1 MKIPLSW
8 LKECVPLHLSPSEI
22 GDRLTMLGLEV
33 ESMEAIDVTFKKVVA
48 AEVLETSKHPNA
60 DSLQLAKVSDG
71 KAVYDLVCAAPNC
84 RPGLRTALAVE
95 GASLLDPSGKE
106 FIIKKA
112 KIRGVE
118 SSGMLCSAKELKLSD
133 ESDGIMELPED
144 IPLGTDLATH
154 FGEVILDI
162 GLTPN
167 LNYCASVMGV
177 ARELSASISHKFSP
191 PKPHV
196 DEDRSI
202 QAEKLVKLS
211 IEDDKRCP
219 RYMCRVIEDVKIGPS
234 PAWMQK
240 RLAQCGL
247 RSINNV
253 VDVTNYVLLE
263 MGHPLHAFDLDTLSG
278 HEVVVRSARENEKL
292 LTLDGKERGL
302 ESTDLVIADREKPI
316 ALAGVMGGAAT
327 EVTNSTTRV
336 LLESAYFNPSAI
348 RKSSKWHGLQT
359 DASKRFERGADP
371 NGLKVAL
378 ERATQLIV
386 QVAGGKVAQG
396 IVEKSFMQFP
406 EKKIACRVKRVHQV
420 LGIHL
425 SLSEI
430 EDVFHRLDFQYAWDG
445 QEAIIVS
452 VPTYRVDITSEIDLV
467 EEVARIYGYDNI
479 NTQSQISATIS
490 SMPHMPIFL
499 FERLVRARLVA
510 EGLQEFL
517 TCDLIGPSQAALLEN
532 TTMGADSLIK
542 ILNPTSIEQ
551 SILRPSL
558 LPGLLQVVKYNFD
571 HQNMT
576 LSGFEIGSIHTKKDE
591 QFVESAAAGII
602 MTGNNGPDYWGT
614 KPDEVNFYD
623 LKGAIEN
630 VFREIGLE
638 SFGFNPSEL
647 SLLHTGRQ
655 ASIIV
660 DGQVIGF
667 MGEIHPALLRKIDLP
682 QRVYYAEFNLSSL
695 LGAKKRVQKMHPLPI
710 YPGSERDWTIT
721 LREDAPIA
729 DVLNVLR
736 SISSRLLDQVTL
748 LDLYRSDRLGKER
761 KNATFHFVYRDLA
774 KTVSQEEVD
783 REHGQVTQEALQKLG
798 KNAI

>member
-1 MKIPLSW
+1 MKTPLSW
-8 LKECVPLHLSPSEI
+8 LKEYVPLHQAVAEI
-22 GDRLTMLGLEV
+22 ADRLTMLGLEV
-33 ESMEAIDVTFKKVVA
+33 EAVEAIDVTFKKVVA

-71 KAVYDLVCAAPNC
+71 TTTYDLVCGAPNC

-95 GASLLDPSGKE
+95 GASLLDDSGKE
-106 FIIKKA
+106 FIIKRA

-118 SSGMLCSAKELKLSD
+118 SCGMLCSPKELKLAD
-133 ESDGIMELPED
+133 ESNGIIELSEE
-144 IPLGTDLATH
+144 IPLGTDLASH
-154 FGEVILDI
+154 FGEVVFDI

-177 ARELSASISHKFSP
+177 ARELAAGISQKFSFV
-191 PKPHV
+191 KPHV
-196 DEDRSI
+196 EEDR
-202 QAEKLVKLS
+202 ALAADNFVKLS
-211 IEDDKRCP
+211 IEDTQGCP
-219 RYMCRVIEDVKIGPS
+219 RYMCRIIEGVTVGPS

-240 RLAQCGL
+240 RLAQCGV

-253 VDVTNYVLLE
+253 VDATNYVLLE
-263 MGHPLHAFDLDTLSG
+263 MGHPLHAFDLDTIKG
-278 HEVVVRSARENEKL
+278 HEVIVRSAKENEKIQ
-292 LTLDGKERGL
+292 TLDGKQREL
-302 ESTDLVIADREKPI
+302 EPADLIIADCERPI
-316 ALAGVMGGAAT
+316 ALAGIMGGAET
-327 EVTNSTTRV
+327 EVTDSTKRV
-336 LLESAYFNPSAI
+336 LLESAYFNPSRI

-371 NGLKVAL
+371 NGLKIAL
-378 ERATQLIV
+378 ERTTQLIA
-386 QVAGGKVAQG
+386 QLTGGKVASG
-396 IVEKSFMQFP
+396 IIEKSFAQFP

-430 EDVFHRLDFQYAWDG
+430 ENVFHRLDFQYTWDG
-445 QEAIIVS
+445 QDAIIVS

-467 EEVARIYGYDNI
+467 EEVARLYGYDNI
-479 NTQSQISATIS
+479 NTLSNISTTIS
-490 SMPHMPIFL
+490 SLPHMPIFL
-499 FERLVRARLVA
+499 FERLVRARLIA

-532 TTMGADSLIK
+532 SDLSGDSLIR

-576 LSGFEIGSIHTKKDE
+576 LSGFEIGSIHTKQNE
-591 QFVESAAAGII
+591 QFIEGAAAGII
-602 MTGNNGPDYWGT
+602 MTGKNGPAYWGT
-614 KPDEVNFYD
+614 KPEEVNFYD
-623 LKGAIEN
+623 IKGILEN
-630 VFREIGLE
+630 VFREIGIE
-638 SFGFNPSEL
+638 SFSFEQSQM

-655 ASIIV
+655 AAIYV
-660 DGQVIGF
+660 DNHVAGF
-667 MGEIHPALLRKIDLP
+667 IGEIHPAILRKIDLP

-695 LGAKKRVQKMHPLPI
+695 LGAKKRVQKMAPLPI

-721 LREDAPIA
+721 LLEETPVA
-729 DVLNVLR
+729 DVLKVLKAIP
-736 SISSRLLDQVTL
+736 SKLLDEVTL
-748 LDLYRSDRLGKER
+748 LDLYRSDRLGNER
-761 KNATFHFVYRDLA
+761 KNATFHFVYRDLT
-774 KTVSQEEVD
+774 KTVSLEEVD
-783 REHGQVTQEALQKLG
+783 REHGRVTQEALQKLG